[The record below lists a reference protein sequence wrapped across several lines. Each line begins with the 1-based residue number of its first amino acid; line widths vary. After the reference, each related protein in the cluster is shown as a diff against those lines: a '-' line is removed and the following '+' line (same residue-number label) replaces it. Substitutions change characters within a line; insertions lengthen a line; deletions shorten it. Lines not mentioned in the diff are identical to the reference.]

1 MLSKEEYKKYK
12 STKKKANFE
21 YEQKLEQAW
30 RKISQGD
37 FLFDLEKVAELKISN
52 LEQQRDRTNEKLFSF
67 NLKAYRVL

>member
-1 MLSKEEYKKYK
+1 MSKEEYKKYK

-30 RKISQGD
+30 QGISQSD

-52 LEQQRDRTNEKLFSF
+52 LEQQRDQKNEKQFSF
-67 NLKAYRVL
+67 NLKAYSVL